1 MNKTIKS
8 ALLSVFHKD
17 GLDKLV
23 LSLHKNNVHLYAT
36 GGTFDFIQAMN
47 IPVTPVEDITGY
59 PSILDGRVKTLHP
72 AVFGGILAI
81 RENEEHKAQ
90 MEKYQL
96 PFIDLVVV
104 DLYPFEKTVSTGAS
118 EEDIIEKIDIGG
130 ISLIRGAAKNFND
143 VVIIPS
149 VNDYTTLQ
157 KILDH
162 NSATTT
168 LEERKNLAMRAF
180 EVSSSYDG
188 AIHAWFSKKQ
198 NTVLRYGENP
208 HQQASFSGDLS
219 ALFEQLNGK
228 ELSYNNLLDVDAAMG
243 LLQEFSEPTVAIIKH
258 NNACGIASG
267 KDIKNAW
274 DRALAGDPVS
284 AFGGVIAANQPIDK
298 NTAEEISK
306 LFFEIL
312 IAPSFSAEALEILKT
327 KKNRIILQSKPFE
340 FPKTNKRSILNG
352 ELIQERDHHS
362 EKEADFKIVTE
373 KNPSKQEIAD
383 LIFAAKVVKHTKSNA
398 IVLIK
403 NGQLCGSG
411 TGQTSRIDALQQ
423 AIAKANHFEFNLEG
437 AVMAS
442 DAFFPF
448 PDCVE
453 IAAAAGIT
461 AIVQPGGSVKDQDS
475 VDKCNELKIS
485 MVITG
490 FRHFKH

>member
-243 LLQEFSEPTVAIIKH
+243 LLQEFIEPTVAIIKH

>member
-1 MNKTIKS
+1 MIKTIKS

-17 GLDKLV
+17 GLDQLV
-23 LSLHKNNVHLYAT
+23 TSLHKNNVHLYAT

-47 IPVTPVEDITGY
+47 IPVTPVENITGY

-81 RENEEHKAQ
+81 RDNEEHKAQ
-90 MEKYQL
+90 MEKYEL

-104 DLYPFEKTVSTGAS
+104 DLYPFEKTVSSGAS
-118 EEDIIEKIDIGG
+118 EENIIEKIDIGG

-149 VNDYTTLQ
+149 ANDYTTLQ

-168 LEERKNLAMRAF
+168 LEERKNLALRAF
-180 EVSSSYDG
+180 EVSSGYDS
-188 AIHAWFSKKQ
+188 AIYSWFSKKQ

-208 HQQASFSGDLS
+208 HQQASFLGDLS

-243 LLQEFSEPTVAIIKH
+243 LIQEFSEPTVAIIKH

-267 KDIKNAW
+267 NDIKNAW

-298 NTAEEISK
+298 ITAEEINK

-312 IAPSFSAEALEILKT
+312 IAPGFSTDALELFKL

-340 FPKTNKRSILNG
+340 FPKTNRRSILNG
-352 ELIQERDHHS
+352 ELIQDRDHHS
-362 EKEADFKIVTE
+362 ETEADFKIVTE
-373 KNPSKQEIAD
+373 NKPSKQEIAD

-403 NGQLCGSG
+403 NGQLCASG

-423 AIAKANHFEFNLEG
+423 ATAKANHFGFDLKG

-475 VDKCNELKIS
+475 VNKCNELKIS

>member
-81 RENEEHKAQ
+81 RDNEEHKAQ

-243 LLQEFSEPTVAIIKH
+243 LLQEFIEPTVAIIKH

>member
-149 VNDYTTLQ
+149 VHDYTTLQ

>member
-81 RENEEHKAQ
+81 RDNEEHKAQ

-180 EVSSSYDG
+180 EVSSGYDG

-298 NTAEEISK
+298 NTAEEINK

-312 IAPSFSAEALEILKT
+312 ITPSFSAEALEILKT

>member
-81 RENEEHKAQ
+81 RDNEEHKAQ

-149 VNDYTTLQ
+149 VHDYTTLQ

-243 LLQEFSEPTVAIIKH
+243 LLQEFIEPTVAIIKH

>member
-81 RENEEHKAQ
+81 RDNEEHKAQ

-180 EVSSSYDG
+180 EVSSGYDG

-243 LLQEFSEPTVAIIKH
+243 LLQEFIEPTVAIIKH

-403 NGQLCGSG
+403 KG
-411 TGQTSRIDALQQ
+411 
-423 AIAKANHFEFNLEG
+423 
-437 AVMAS
+437 M
-442 DAFFPF
+442 
-448 PDCVE
+448 
-453 IAAAAGIT
+453 T
-461 AIVQPGGSVKDQDS
+461 A
-475 VDKCNELKIS
+475 
-485 MVITG
+485 
-490 FRHFKH
+490 

>member
-81 RENEEHKAQ
+81 RDNEEHKAQ

-180 EVSSSYDG
+180 EVSSGYDG

-243 LLQEFSEPTVAIIKH
+243 LLQEFIEPTVAIIKH